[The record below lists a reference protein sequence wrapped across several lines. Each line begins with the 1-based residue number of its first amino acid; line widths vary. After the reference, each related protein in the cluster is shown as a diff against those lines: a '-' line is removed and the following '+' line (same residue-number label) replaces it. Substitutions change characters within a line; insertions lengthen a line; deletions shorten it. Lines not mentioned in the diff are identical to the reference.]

1 MQKMPSKRVP
11 INDTAQ
17 VLREIKRKNE
27 KCGFRENMDDCTSSL
42 KIVKRRELRQLMLC
56 DDRYDRLDMD
66 RTPAVA
72 CRHRSLLLRLRGLL
86 CRLGAATEHN
96 TTGEDSRF
104 ATIVRRYLG
113 LGDVNIDTG
122 LPSALSA

>member
-1 MQKMPSKRVP
+1 MYVASIDQ
-11 INDTAQ
+11 I
-17 VLREIKRKNE
+17 
-27 KCGFRENMDDCTSSL
+27 
-42 KIVKRRELRQLMLC
+42 MLC
-56 DDRYDRLDMD
+56 NDRYGRLDMN

-96 TTGEDSRF
+96 TTSEDSRF
-104 ATIVRRYLG
+104 ATVVRCYLG